1 MNIEQKQTL
10 EAETAKMW
18 AELKEKK
25 QALAVEQARE
35 AQSDA
40 AAATSGSGAGEEQA
54 RMPPTTPR
62 FLVQVA
68 RRLICENVSS

>member
-40 AAATSGSGAGEEQA
+40 AAATPGSAGEEQA